1 MKDLRNCSADQE
13 PQIRSPILEWLAT
26 IIPPYFSR
34 FRRSTALV
42 LIKKVLQI
50 PSPNSKLA
58 YRTEKQ
64 LLSNCKTLFCR
75 GQANVL
81 NDLSSNLVIILH
93 GFDSAKE
100 DHTYQAMHLASWG
113 MHSLSLQLPN
123 KGPWV
128 GNGQTLAII
137 VQLIYRWPEIFDNR
151 ADVNNKVLV
160 DHSFGGAAV
169 AVALAEGEAA
179 TGAILLDP
187 AAISRELPAYLSR
200 IKKPVLI
207 LGVDGHVS
215 PARNCDYFYRCI
227 RSGVAQDSIKD
238 AIHEDDQTPS
248 ESREATEELQVKL

>member
-1 MKDLRNCSADQE
+1 M
-13 PQIRSPILEWLAT
+13 
-26 IIPPYFSR
+26 
-34 FRRSTALV
+34 

-123 KGPWV
+123 RGPWV
-128 GNGQTLAII
+128 SNGKTL
-137 VQLIYRWPEIFDNR
+137 
-151 ADVNNKVLV
+151 
-160 DHSFGGAAV
+160 V
-169 AVALAEGEAA
+169 AVALADGAPA

-187 AAISRELPAYLSR
+187 AAISRELPGYLSR

-207 LGVDGHVS
+207 LGADEHVS
-215 PARNCDYFYRCI
+215 PARNRDYFSRNV
-227 RSGVAQDSIKD
+227 RSGIGEVSIKD
-238 AIHEDDQTPS
+238 AIHEDAQFPS
-248 ESREATEELQVKL
+248 GSTQAIEELQVTFMRTLTSAALSISSTGKFDYAWASFGDVLKNGKFFNAKKK